1 MPFFFAGR
9 VRLTS
14 LPSAKFLFIS
24 KMVDMNCAAF
34 QRSQPNPSQN
44 LLALY
49 GLSPLVTTVARND
62 PSTGEKINKLRK
74 SYEGKIKDFALA
86 GRNKPV
92 KIDIPEGGKGKLRAM
107 MEDISEE
114 QWQAENDANNIEIN
128 SVFRETLRKA
138 MEMRPGTT
146 RKSEDWD
153 EALGHEKP
161 RVAAAPQAPV
171 PKNTPSTV
179 PPQMSNGAVRPHT
192 SAAPDVARPRRA
204 TKKRSYA
211 DDSFEGY
218 GEGFVDDELDLDA
231 GAYSN
236 SEDGGVG
243 PSRKRRKKVEMES
256 TATRYDIY

>member
-1 MPFFFAGR
+1 M
-9 VRLTS
+9 
-14 LPSAKFLFIS
+14 I
-24 KMVDMNCAAF
+24 DMNCAAF

-49 GLSPLVTTVARND
+49 GLSPLVATVARND
-62 PSTGEKINKLRK
+62 PLTGEKINKLRK

-86 GRNKPV
+86 GRNKPFKV
-92 KIDIPEGGKGKLRAM
+92 DIPDGGKGKLRGM
-107 MEDISEE
+107 MEDIPEE
-114 QWQAENDANNIEIN
+114 QWQAENRSKKIEI
-128 SVFRETLRKA
+128 SSDFRETLRKA
-138 MEMRPGTT
+138 TEMRPGTT

-161 RVAAAPQAPV
+161 RVAAVQQAPV
-171 PKNTPSTV
+171 AKNQPTTV
-179 PPQMSNGAVRPHT
+179 PPRLPNGTVRPHT

-231 GAYSN
+231 GTYSN
-236 SEDGGVG
+236 SEDGGGG
-243 PSRKRRKKVEMES
+243 PGRKRRKKVEMES
-256 TATRYDIY
+256 TTNRYESY